1 MKPVS
6 KFALRGFAVLAIIL
20 VNCLLFWGNAYAY
33 SLLPLISN
41 IFLSLLLVSLF
52 YAITIGLLTKR
63 FWRDGLLPA
72 LVITGVTSACLGVI
86 FLTAPFR
93 VLELLILG
101 LFAVGITF
109 LFSLLLAASGK
120 WNALRALLPWYIQLL
135 AMGTALVF
143 YCSLAIT

>member
-1 MKPVS
+1 MES
-6 KFALRGFAVLAIIL
+6 MLKFFLRCLAVFAIL
-20 VNCLLFWGNAYAY
+20 LGNCLLFWGNAYAY
-33 SLLPLISN
+33 SLLERMGNL
-41 IFLSLLLVSLF
+41 FLSILLVSLF

-72 LVITGVTSACLGVI
+72 LVITGVTSTCLGVI
-86 FLTAPFR
+86 FLTDPFR
-93 VLELLILG
+93 VLELLVLG

-120 WNALRALLPWYIQLL
+120 WNAVRVLLPWHIQLL
-135 AMGTALVF
+135 AIGTALVF